1 MRKNIKRG
9 AIISVLTV
17 AVFLLAYLA
26 LLAAAVLELPE
37 DTAGLIALAFVGAV
51 FLAVLVGVFLAL
63 RQRLKEVDSGEEE
76 DAKKY

>member
-9 AIISVLTV
+9 AIISALAV

>member
-1 MRKNIKRG
+1 M
-9 AIISVLTV
+9 
-17 AVFLLAYLA
+17 
-26 LLAAAVLELPE
+26 LELPE